1 MRQMRRIDSSRKV
14 PIMRKHDVAKC
25 LKREGERWM
34 EREREKER
42 EMEREGER
50 ERKRESLSLSVSI
63 YLLLSM
69 SVNLSM
75 TWMRTSALPTSSKVA
90 LNEYQLLTEREME
103 KNKITEDN
111 ENMEQKKIRKI
122 RKIGGKNEIE

>member
-34 EREREKER
+34 ERERERWREREKER
-42 EMEREGER
+42 ERE
-50 ERKRESLSLSVSI
+50 KVYLCLCLYI
-63 YLLLSM
+63 YIFM

-90 LNEYQLLTEREME
+90 LNEY
-103 KNKITEDN
+103 
-111 ENMEQKKIRKI
+111 
-122 RKIGGKNEIE
+122 